1 MGQLNQPKSKTDM
14 PSVVDQQTRHG
25 QQENFALTLADS
37 LYKQGN
43 QQSVPTFLN
52 SNTKFTCNAIG
63 EIAL

>member
-14 PSVVDQQTRHG
+14 PSVVDQQARHE
-25 QQENFALTLADS
+25 QQENFALTLTNS
-37 LYKQGN
+37 FYEQGD